1 MTKRNLC
8 SKPHYWPEAID
19 IDGDGNLYFSD
30 VVAKKLYCFTRGTDG
45 SLQKQEQLLLQGFKH
60 AAGISIDRGKEL
72 LYLGVTLRDDQV
84 SKVLQIPLGLLD
96 RVQEFEY
103 SYEKLKTES
112 SEFLEL
118 KSNFQETAA
127 ELSSKSAEVETLR
140 KELSDLEMNRS
151 IIWFVAGASV
161 FLIGFL
167 LGLSARR
174 QRRKSPLR

>member
-1 MTKRNLC
+1 MHQAAELIEKNNELKAVNKNLTEELGQTKSRA
-8 SKPHYWPEAID
+8 S
-19 IDGDGNLYFSD
+19 
-30 VVAKKLYCFTRGTDG
+30 
-45 SLQKQEQLLLQGFKH
+45 
-60 AAGISIDRGKEL
+60 
-72 LYLGVTLRDDQV
+72 TLND
-84 SKVLQIPLGLLD
+84 
-96 RVQEFEY
+96 

-118 KSNFQETAA
+118 KSNFQETAS